1 MTLRHSIIVGRM
13 VAEIFDGF
21 AASMV
26 GVSIGRFVTG
36 IVERPFGTLFVGVV
50 SAAYYPDE
58 PCDGV

>member
-1 MTLRHSIIVGRM
+1 M

-36 IVERPFGTLFVGVV
+36 IVERPFGMLFVVV
-50 SAAYYPDE
+50 VGAAYYPDE